1 MFEKSANFLGVD
13 LGDVRVG
20 ISIARSPTH
29 IPVSFAQTTRPEAE
43 KFILNTIKNEK
54 ITDLVIGVPL
64 SDTGEITTQA
74 SKTEKFIERLRKRTE
89 IPIHMVDEYGSSDEA
104 QIRQR
109 IMGGSIDTL
118 SAVVIL
124 ERYLGSQS

>member
-20 ISIARSPTH
+20 ISIARAPTH
-29 IPVSFAQTTRPEAE
+29 IPVGFAEIIRAEAE
-43 KFILNTIKNEK
+43 KLILNTIKNEK
-54 ITDLVIGVPL
+54 ITDLIIGVPL

-74 SKTEKFIERLRKRTE
+74 VKTEKFIERLRKRTE

-104 QIRQR
+104 QERQR

-124 ERYLGSQS
+124 ERYLGSHS

>member
-20 ISIARSPTH
+20 VSIARAPSH
-29 IPVSFAQTTRPEAE
+29 IPVGFAQVIRAEAE

-54 ITDLVIGVPL
+54 ITDLIIGVPL

-74 SKTEKFIERLRKRTE
+74 AKTEKFIDRLRKRTE

-104 QIRQR
+104 QVRQR

-124 ERYLGSQS
+124 ERYLGSHS